1 VEEGGRHLV
10 SFAADGHAA
19 LAARTSDAVAVRCVR
34 EGRGRRDVEEGGRVG
49 VHLDKVVQPPGPS
62 N

>member
-1 VEEGGRHLV
+1 M

-34 EGRGRRDVEEGGRVG
+34 EGRGWRDVEEGGRVG